1 MGVCW
6 LRGSDL
12 RADRLLSIIMLLQ
25 SRGRLTTQQ
34 LAEELGVS
42 RRTILRDVDALS
54 FAGVPVYAEGGH
66 GGGIALDE
74 NYRTSLTG
82 LQDREVRALFV
93 ASHAPTLAEVGLGDA
108 AKSTMLKLSAVLP
121 ASQRPS
127 VEHIRQRILIDS
139 AWWWRDDQPP
149 AFWDQLQQ
157 AVYEDRCIQAVY
169 ERHDG
174 ETIERILEPYSLI
187 AKSSVW
193 YLLAQYQGELHTYRV
208 ARFQRM
214 TLLDTRFRRREDF
227 DLNTYWQTQLQDFKE
242 AVSEYR
248 FTLRVHPD
256 RLGFIRRLVPGR
268 YQVDDTPDATGWL
281 TVRFDLES
289 MDFARM
295 LVFGLGRQA
304 VIVEPPE
311 LQAAVLAAARE
322 TLDNQLV

>member
-1 MGVCW
+1 M
-6 LRGSDL
+6 

-42 RRTILRDVDALS
+42 RRTILRDVEALS
-54 FAGVPVYAEGGH
+54 FAGVPVCAEGGH

-82 LQDREVRALFV
+82 LQDREVRSLFV
-93 ASHAPTLAEVGLGDA
+93 ANHAPALAEVGLGDA
-108 AKSTMLKLSAVLP
+108 AKSTLLKLSAVLP

-139 AWWWRDDQPP
+139 TWWWRDDQPP

-169 ERHDG
+169 ERQNG
-174 ETIERILEPYSLI
+174 EALERILEPYSLI

-208 ARFQRM
+208 ARIQRI
-214 TLLDTRFRRREDF
+214 TLLDTRYQRRADF
-227 DLNTYWQTQLQDFKE
+227 DLHTYWQTHLQEFKE
-242 AVSEYR
+242 ALSEYR
-248 FTLRVHPD
+248 FTLRLHPD
-256 RLGFIRRLVPGR
+256 RLNFIQRLVPGR
-268 YQVDDTPDATGWL
+268 YQVDDAPDTAGWL

-304 VIVEPPE
+304 VIVEPPD
-311 LQAAVLAAARE
+311 LQAAVRATARE
-322 TLDNQLV
+322 ILDNQLA